1 IHSEDSP
8 AISALTPPRIPA
20 GGAGFALTVTGS
32 GFVEG
37 AVVRWNASALDTFS
51 VDSTQLSSTVPAE
64 LIGTPGEATVSI
76 LNSGGAQ
83 SVQVSFVIDL
93 LVIPTLISVSPI
105 SAVRGA
111 APFTLAVTGRDFV
124 SGAVVQFNKAALP
137 TTSISSAELRAQVP
151 AALTANAGTA
161 PVVVTNPPAVK

>member
-1 IHSEDSP
+1 MASGGSRRRVGKRHMRSLLLQLALSAAFIHAVHAEDSP

-37 AVVRWNASALDTFS
+37 AVVRWNASALDTFW
-51 VDSTQLSSTVPAE
+51 VDSTQLSATVPAE
-64 LIGTPGEATVSI
+64 LIGTLGEATVSL

-105 SAVRGA
+105 SAVRGT
-111 APFTLAVTGRDFV
+111 APFTLA
-124 SGAVVQFNKAALP
+124 
-137 TTSISSAELRAQVP
+137 
-151 AALTANAGTA
+151 
-161 PVVVTNPPAVK
+161 